1 MAITGFDVLIGF
13 IPGLIGLEVSD
24 GLPPFCIVAGFAPF
38 CIVAGFAPFAM
49 AAPFA
54 GFINLDGLPLDALAF
69 DALAFESDFLVG
81 FLDGT

>member
-24 GLPPFCIVAGFAPF
+24 GLPPF